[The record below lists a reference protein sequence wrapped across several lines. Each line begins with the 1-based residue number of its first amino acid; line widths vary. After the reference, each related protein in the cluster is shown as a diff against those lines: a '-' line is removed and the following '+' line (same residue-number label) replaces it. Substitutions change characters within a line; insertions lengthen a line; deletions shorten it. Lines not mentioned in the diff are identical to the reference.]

1 MVRVGIVGTSWWADS
16 MYLPAL
22 RKHPQAEIVAVCGRD
37 YQRLQDFADR
47 WTIPCTYTDY
57 RYMIDEA
64 ELDAII
70 IASSNDSHYPITMYA
85 LDAGLHVLCDK
96 PLAQNARDAQ
106 EMADMAKGK
115 GVKTMVPFTY
125 RYMPTTRYVKQLI
138 DDGYI
143 GKPYHLNMRYYTGY
157 GRESGYNWRFDTDIA
172 GAGVIADLG
181 SHWFHIARWMY
192 GEITGLSCY
201 CDTLI
206 ERANRPQ
213 TNDDYTRAEDS
224 ALITVRF
231 ASGAYGSLHVTTVAW
246 EGTKFGQ
253 THHMEFH
260 GSEGTLYNYV
270 DWETVQEVK
279 GCKAGE
285 TPVLLPVPDSIW
297 NGARHDTVH
306 NTYRD
311 IFREQDNMTREF
323 ITAIAEGRECSP
335 DFSEGAR
342 VQQLVD
348 AAVES
353 AKTRC
358 WIDV

>member
-22 RKHPQAEIVAVCGRD
+22 KQHPQAEVAAVCGRD
-37 YQRLQDFADR
+37 YERLQDFAER
-47 WTIPCTYTDY
+47 WSIPCTYTDY
-57 RYMIDEA
+57 RHMIDDGEI
-64 ELDAII
+64 DAVI
-70 IASSNDSHYPITMYA
+70 IATINDSHYPITLYA

-96 PLAQNARDAQ
+96 PLALNARDAQ
-106 EMADMAKGK
+106 EMAAIARQK
-115 GVKTMVPFTY
+115 GVKTMTPFTY
-125 RYMPTTRYVKQLI
+125 RYMPTTRYVKQLL
-138 DDGYI
+138 DEGYI

-157 GRESGYNWRFDTDIA
+157 GRESKYDWRFDADVA
-172 GAGVIADLG
+172 GSGVIGDLG
-181 SHWFHIARWMY
+181 SHWFHLARWFY

-201 CDTLI
+201 SDTLI
-206 ERANRPQ
+206 QRPNRPPE
-213 TNDDYTRAEDS
+213 DFDYQRAEDT

-231 ASGAYGSLHVTTVAW
+231 ANGAYGSLHVTTVCW
-246 EGTKFGQ
+246 EGTHFGQ

-260 GSEGTLYNYV
+260 GSQGTLYNHI
-270 DWETVQEVK
+270 DWETVQEVT

-285 TPVLLPVPDSIW
+285 APHALPVPDSIW
-297 NGARHDTVH
+297 NGARQDTVH

-311 IFREQDNMTREF
+311 VFRKQDNMTRAF
-323 ITAIAEGRECSP
+323 ITAIAEGRDCTP
-335 DFSEGAR
+335 DFAEGAR

-358 WIDV
+358 WVDV